1 MKQRCGHIY
10 PKAAAMKTSKDFLI
24 FGGFLFPLIRLN
36 ILFGRK
42 GGDQL
47 RSAKNPCQKLLPVA
61 CVFLILSA
69 CAATQAKQQFISLKT
84 VDEKKLAADYYPA
97 KLPSAPAVILLPD
110 TRCDKNVFGS
120 FPLELNNAGFTV
132 VSIDLRY
139 KDLIDRAGSRDEA
152 IKTIQK
158 QNLYEAVDYDVKS
171 AIDFLSD
178 QKGAGPARIGI
189 IGTSFGSRVALLSGI
204 KYDLEAL
211 VLVSLSGEEAL
222 PGGKPVKQLLD
233 EYGDKPILFMTCEKD
248 WGGNYK
254 AAENNRLYYE
264 WAKGDKDLKI
274 WPGSRHGVEIV
285 KDKEA
290 SEYIINWLKHK
301 L

>member
-1 MKQRCGHIY
+1 M
-10 PKAAAMKTSKDFLI
+10 
-24 FGGFLFPLIRLN
+24 
-36 ILFGRK
+36 
-42 GGDQL
+42 
-47 RSAKNPCQKLLPVA
+47 RSAKNPCEKLLLIA
-61 CVFLILSA
+61 CVFLFLTA
-69 CAATQAKQQFISLKT
+69 CTATQVKKQSISLNT
-84 VDEKKLAADYYPA
+84 DDEKKLAADYYPA
-97 KLPSAPAVILLPD
+97 NSPSAPTVILLPD

-120 FPLELNNAGFTV
+120 FPVELNNAGFTV
-132 VSIDLRY
+132 LSIDLRY
-139 KDLIDRAGSRDEA
+139 KDLIAKAGSRDEA

-178 QKGAGPARIGI
+178 QTGASPARIGI

-204 KYDLEAL
+204 KYDSEAL
-211 VLVSLSGEEAL
+211 VLVSLSGEEAF

-254 AAENNRLYYE
+254 AAEYNKLYYE
-264 WAKGDKDLKI
+264 WAEGDKNIKI
-274 WPGSRHGVEIV
+274 WPGSKHGVEIV
-285 KDKEA
+285 KDNEA
-290 SEYIINWLKHK
+290 SEYIVLWLKSK